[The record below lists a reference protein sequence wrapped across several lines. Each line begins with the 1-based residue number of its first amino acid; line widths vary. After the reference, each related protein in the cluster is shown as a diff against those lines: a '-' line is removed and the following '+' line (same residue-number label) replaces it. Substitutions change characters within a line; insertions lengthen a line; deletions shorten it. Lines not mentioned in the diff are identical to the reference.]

1 VALRPGTRPLA
12 VAGGLAIVYV
22 VWGST
27 YTGIAYG
34 LETLPPLL
42 LAGTRFLTAGA
53 VLYAA
58 VRLSAAAAVRPT
70 RRHWAA
76 AALTGTPLLVLGNGG
91 VVWAQQRVASGI
103 AALLVATVPLWIAAL
118 DRVAFGRRLDRRS
131 LVGLVLGFA
140 GIATL
145 VDVGGGGADTLG
157 SVVLVLAA
165 LGWASGTLL
174 ARGTALPP
182 QPLLAAAMQM
192 LAGGTILTVGAA
204 ATGELADIGS
214 VSARSFAGWAYLV
227 VFGSIVAFSA
237 YGWLLRVAP
246 TGLVATY
253 AFVNPVVAVVLGWLL
268 LGESVGLREL
278 VAGSVIVAA
287 VALIVTGTARAPDQA
302 GGERRRLPLPLH
314 AVRRPRRRVLRRP
327 PARLAEV
334 RDA

>member
-1 VALRPGTRPLA
+1 VPLRPGTRPLA
-12 VAGGLAIVYV
+12 VAGALAIVYV

-42 LAGTRFLTAGA
+42 LGGTRFLMAGTI
-53 VLYAA
+53 LYAA
-58 VRLSAAAAVRPT
+58 VRLTAQTVRPT

-91 VVWAQQRVASGI
+91 VVWAQQRVPSGI

-118 DRVAFGRRLDRRS
+118 DRLVFGRRLDRRS
-131 LVGLVLGFA
+131 LVGLVLGFG

-145 VDVGGGGADTLG
+145 VDLGTGGADPVG
-157 SVVLVLAA
+157 SLVLVLAA

-174 ARGTALPP
+174 ARGASLPSH
-182 QPLLAAAMQM
+182 PLLAAAMQM
-192 LAGGTILTVGAA
+192 LAGGTILTVAAA
-204 ATGELADIGS
+204 ATGELSEVGAISG
-214 VSARSFAGWAYLV
+214 RSFAGLAYLV

-253 AFVNPVVAVVLGWLL
+253 AFVNPVVAVLLGRLL
-268 LGESVGLREL
+268 LGESVGVREV
-278 VAGSVIVAA
+278 VAGSIIVAA
-287 VALIVTGTARAPDQA
+287 VALIVTGTARAAEPRTA
-302 GGERRRLPLPLH
+302 RKRRL
-314 AVRRPRRRVLRRP
+314 A
-327 PARLAEV
+327 AEPSS
-334 RDA
+334 A

>member
-1 VALRPGTRPLA
+1 VPLRPGTRPLA
-12 VAGGLAIVYV
+12 VAGALAIVYV

-42 LAGTRFLTAGA
+42 LAGTRFLAAGA
-53 VLYAA
+53 ILYIA

-131 LVGLVLGFA
+131 LIGLALGFA

-145 VDVGGGGADTLG
+145 VDIGGGGADPVG
-157 SVVLVLAA
+157 SVILVLAA

-174 ARGTALPP
+174 ARGAALPP
-182 QPLLAAAMQM
+182 QPLLAASMQM
-192 LAGGTILTVGAA
+192 LAGGTILTLGAA
-204 ATGELADIGS
+204 VTGELGDIGS

-227 VFGSIVAFSA
+227 AFGSIVAFSA

-246 TGLVATY
+246 TPLVATY

-268 LGESVGLREL
+268 LGEAVGLRE
-278 VAGSVIVAA
+278 VIAGGIIVAA

-302 GGERRRLPLPLH
+302 AGEPGRQPDHALRGARHRVLRRRLP
-314 AVRRPRRRVLRRP
+314 
-327 PARLAEV
+327 RLAEV
-334 RDA
+334 RDS

>member
-1 VALRPGTRPLA
+1 VPLRPGTSPLA
-12 VAGGLAIVYV
+12 VAGALAIVYV

-42 LAGTRFLTAGA
+42 LAGTRFLVAGA
-53 VLYAA
+53 LLYVA

-91 VVWAQQRVASGI
+91 VVWAQQHVASGI

-118 DRVAFGRRLDRRS
+118 DRIAFGRRLDRRS

-145 VDVGGGGADTLG
+145 VDVGGGGADPVG

-174 ARGTALPP
+174 ARGAALPP

-192 LAGGTILTVGAA
+192 LAGGAILTAGAA
-204 ATGELADIGS
+204 VTGELADIGS

-268 LGESVGLREL
+268 LGESVGVREL
-278 VAGSVIVAA
+278 VAGSIIVAA
-287 VALIVTGTARAPDQA
+287 VALIVTGTARARDQA
-302 GGERRRLPLPLH
+302 GEERGRQPPDE
-314 AVRRPRRRVLRRP
+314 VRRPGGRLLRGRLPRV
-327 PARLAEV
+327 AEV
-334 RDA
+334 RDT

>member
-1 VALRPGTRPLA
+1 VPLRPGTRPLA
-12 VAGGLAIVYV
+12 VAGALAIVYV

-42 LAGTRFLTAGA
+42 LAGTRFLAAGA
-53 VLYAA
+53 ILYIA

-131 LVGLVLGFA
+131 LIGLALGFA

-145 VDVGGGGADTLG
+145 VDIGGGGADPVG
-157 SVVLVLAA
+157 SVILVLAA

-174 ARGTALPP
+174 ARGAALPP
-182 QPLLAAAMQM
+182 QPLLAASMQM
-192 LAGGTILTVGAA
+192 LAGGTILTLGAA
-204 ATGELADIGS
+204 VTGELGDIGS

-246 TGLVATY
+246 TPLVATY

-268 LGESVGLREL
+268 LGEAVGLRE
-278 VAGSVIVAA
+278 VIAGGIIVAA

-302 GGERRRLPLPLH
+302 AGEPGRQPDH
-314 AVRRPRRRVLRRP
+314 ALRGARRRVLRSRLP
-327 PARLAEV
+327 RLAEV
-334 RDA
+334 RDS